1 MDKVQDIAL
10 RYKDLPGGLIE
21 ALHAV
26 QEEYAYIP
34 EDALKQLAIA
44 FKIPQSRAYGVAKF
58 YSYFSVKPRGRFIIR
73 ICKSAPCHV
82 QGAAEV
88 VQTLEKELG
97 IRLGETTKDN
107 QFTLEPTEC
116 VGACEQTPVITING
130 KPYGD
135 LNPAK
140 VKEILAGYKQQQ

>member
-1 MDKVQDIAL
+1 LDKVQEIAL
-10 RYKDLPGGLIE
+10 RFKDLPGGLIE

-26 QEEYAYIP
+26 QAEYAYIP
-34 EDALKQLAIA
+34 EDVLDRLAGA
-44 FKIPQSRAYGVAKF
+44 FQIPRARVYGVAKF

-88 VQTLEKELG
+88 VQALEDELG
-97 IRLGETTKDN
+97 IRLGETTEDK

-135 LNPAK
+135 LNPTK
-140 VKEILAGYKQQQ
+140 VKDILAGYKQQQ